1 MNIQTNAKDH
11 PRVLEYKAGGNLR
24 PHTQFCEK
32 SRRRAHKD
40 DAYNA
45 YTSRLQIL
53 QQSERGK
60 CACAERATAAF
71 IFLI

>member
-11 PRVLEYKAGGNLR
+11 PHVLEYKALEYNAGGNLR
-24 PHTQFCEK
+24 PHTQFREK
-32 SRRRAHKD
+32 SHRRAHKD

-53 QQSERGK
+53 
-60 CACAERATAAF
+60 
-71 IFLI
+71 